1 MGARGVERMKPRA
14 SWVLEYSASQGAFHI
29 QRVEAAIE
37 ANRRRFIAHPR
48 NTLDWIPIFV
58 GARAA
63 CERMAK
69 LAERNLLMEERTWT
83 VTHLH

>member
-1 MGARGVERMKPRA
+1 MVARGAERMKRA
-14 SWVLEYSASQGAFHI
+14 SWVLEYSASQAAFHI

-37 ANRRRFIAHPR
+37 ANRRRFINQPK

-58 GARAA
+58 GSRSA

-69 LAERNLLMEERTWT
+69 LAERNILMEERTWNQT
-83 VTHLH
+83 RMH